1 MTMFRGIQGVLGLFL
16 LSGCVSPPTAT
27 EFAERRAAEIER
39 VVAAKSYS
47 DFLRGR
53 YAALTNEPE
62 RAANAYTNA
71 AINNP
76 GNADLLERAVFS
88 SLISGDTENA
98 IRLSQKAR
106 RTTVA
111 ASDLPKLVL
120 GVESVAQGRSTGTAA
135 SYFHSP
141 MASQF
146 NSMVAQS
153 LLTWARYD
161 LEGREAAEAVFASSS
176 SDDVLITGLQKAN
189 FALVLISA
197 GADEEALQ
205 LLSEIWESGIRLA
218 VAVEHQARLLH
229 ASGETNTAI
238 SLLDDFA
245 WNVGQNAAIEQ
256 LRDHLK
262 TGDTVSVQRLNLNEG
277 AALAVYIP
285 AAALAARTGNDLASV
300 YFALSLHLNP
310 ELDIARTLWADALD
324 KADRR
329 QDAIAVLETIPETS
343 VFYTTAQGQLAW
355 ALRREGRND
364 EAIGIAQTALATSPD
379 RNLKVQAGDL
389 LRSLNRHAEAEAI
402 FSDIIEGD
410 LKNGISDWRILYA
423 RGASREQ
430 LENWSEAENDLLAAM
445 ELAPDQP
452 SLMNYLGYSWI
463 DRGDNMEE
471 AFELIQRAA
480 ELRPR
485 AGYIIDSLGWA
496 YYRLGQYD
504 EAVQHLERAVELE
517 PGEAILND
525 HLGDAYW
532 RVGRHLEATFQWNRA
547 LRLNPE
553 GFESERLH
561 AKLENG
567 LDDAATVAT
576 NNALPDIPPSP

>member
-16 LSGCVSPPTAT
+16 LSGCVSSPTAT

-53 YAALTNEPE
+53 YAALTNEPD
-62 RAANAYTNA
+62 RAADAYTNA

-76 GNADLLERAVFS
+76 DNADLLERAVFS

-98 IRLSQKAR
+98 IRLSRKAR
-106 RTTVA
+106 STTVA

-120 GVESVAQGRSTGTAA
+120 GIESVAQGRSTDTAA
-135 SYFHSP
+135 SYFDAP

-146 NSMVAQS
+146 NSMVSQS

-161 LEGREAAEAVFASSS
+161 LEGLAAAKDVFARSSS
-176 SDDVLITGLQKAN
+176 RDVLITGLQKAN
-189 FALVLISA
+189 LALVLISD

-218 VAVEHQARLLH
+218 IAVEHQARLLH
-229 ASGETNTAI
+229 ASGETNTAVD
-238 SLLDDFA
+238 LLDDFA

-256 LRDHLK
+256 LRDRLQA
-262 TGDTVSVQRLNLNEG
+262 GDPISVQRLSLNEG

-329 QDAIAVLETIPETS
+329 QDAIAVLETIPEAS

-389 LRSLNRHAEAEAI
+389 LRSLDRHAEAEAI

-430 LENWSEAENDLLAAM
+430 LDNWSEAENDLLTAM

-504 EAVQHLERAVELE
+504 EAVKHLERAVELE

-547 LRLNPE
+547 LSLNPK
-553 GFESERLH
+553 GYESERLH